1 MNKESFKPIEVLHTL
16 ATYPFFGALK
26 AVETDLRLGQQWDEL
41 KIHML
46 KMYSEKERPL
56 LSGIPK
62 TGLLQ
67 KKLQYVFPVLLQ
79 ETISI
84 KTLTAIFDS
93 MKKQNLLLVQD
104 ERGLSGKESY
114 IYLGIVC
121 SDSTVVYYKV
131 TDGLMKPRQND
142 EN

>member
-1 MNKESFKPIEVLHTL
+1 MNKETFKPIENLQRLDNH
-16 ATYPFFGALK
+16 PFFGALK

-41 KIHML
+41 KIHIVH
-46 KMYSEKERPL
+46 MYSEEERPL
-56 LSGIPK
+56 LSGVPK

-67 KKLQYVFPVLLQ
+67 KKLQYVFPVFLH
-79 ETISI
+79 EHVSI
-84 KTLTAIFDS
+84 KMLSAIFDS
-93 MKKQNLLLVQD
+93 MKTQNLLLAQD